1 MNTTFVLLGMEF
13 TVTVNGPV
21 VADARTLATIWVLL
35 QLTIVPGTPLKLRAW
50 GIARLAPE
58 SPAWLKL
65 TFAIVWLFGLIFG
78 ALLLASKRGRKR
90 EDQRRLLGYGLLTAV
105 LMALFLVP
113 IFTHNI
119 NVPKWAAEV
128 ILAAIAG
135 AVFLLSKY
143 MEHRNNQSSM

>member
-1 MNTTFVLLGMEF
+1 MRLLVAG
-13 TVTVNGPV
+13 TAV
-21 VADARTLATIWVLL
+21 VAGFFL
-35 QLTIVPGTPLKLRAW
+35 GAW

-65 TFAIVWLFGLIFG
+65 TLAAVWLFALIFG
-78 ALLLASKRGRKR
+78 VLQVGSKERRRKR
-90 EDQRRLLGYGLLTAV
+90 EDQRRLLGYGVLAAV

-113 IFTHNI
+113 MFTYKI
-119 NVPKWAAEV
+119 NVPKWAAEA

-143 MEHRNNQSSM
+143 MEHRRNQSSVR

>member
-1 MNTTFVLLGMEF
+1 MRL
-13 TVTVNGPV
+13 V
-21 VADARTLATIWVLL
+21 VAATAV
-35 QLTIVPGTPLKLRAW
+35 VAGFVMGAW

-65 TFAIVWLFGLIFG
+65 TFAIVWLFALIFG
-78 ALLLASKRGRKR
+78 ALLLSSKQRRRKR
-90 EDQRRLLGYGLLTAV
+90 EDQRRLLRYGLLAAA

-119 NVPKWAAEV
+119 NVPKWAAEA

>member
-1 MNTTFVLLGMEF
+1 MRL
-13 TVTVNGPV
+13 V
-21 VADARTLATIWVLL
+21 VA
-35 QLTIVPGTPLKLRAW
+35 GTALVAGFVMGAW

-65 TFAIVWLFGLIFG
+65 TFAIVWLFALTFG
-78 ALLLASKRGRKR
+78 ALLLASKGARKR

-119 NVPKWAAEV
+119 NVPKWAAEA

-143 MEHRNNQSSM
+143 MEHRNNQSSK